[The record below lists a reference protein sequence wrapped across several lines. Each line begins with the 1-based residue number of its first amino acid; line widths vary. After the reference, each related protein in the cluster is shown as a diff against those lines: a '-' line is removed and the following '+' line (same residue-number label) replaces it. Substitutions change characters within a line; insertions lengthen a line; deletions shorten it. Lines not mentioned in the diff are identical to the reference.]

1 MFNETFSS
9 LANPPKKKL
18 DKLRT
23 FYKNSFAFF
32 AFLYLF
38 SFLIPA
44 TIAPSTVKTTQ
55 FLYGWE
61 AATWATLY
69 MDNSILYFIG
79 GLSNFIILLTFL
91 FKIIA
96 FFNKNRFPFPSLLT
110 TFFSQFICISTT
122 SISVGIWCFFEF
134 KPLLVGYYLWAV
146 SSILLCLIHS
156 QQLYIEKMLNQEP
169 KEKKIIE
176 HLIEGSRS

>member
-1 MFNETFSS
+1 MQLRTKVIVFNKILFNETFSS

-44 TIAPSTVKTTQ
+44 TIVPSTVKTTQ

-96 FFNKNRFPFPSLLT
+96 FF
-110 TFFSQFICISTT
+110 SQFICISTT
-122 SISVGIWCFFEF
+122 SISVGIWCVFEF